1 MTCIIRSVGVWR
13 NRFSLKSG
21 LKFGHQFAA
30 GHIEIIIRL
39 QCLVAPSLQLAY
51 KDMIPPPAAA
61 KCADAS
67 KMSIIDRYILR
78 NGFAAFAAS
87 LVVLTAVVWVSQ
99 ALREVD
105 LMTGKGQTL
114 LLFLRV
120 TGLTIPSLV
129 MIIAPIALF
138 AAILYTLNKMN
149 GDSELVVLSAAGL
162 SPRRLARP
170 FLALASM
177 ATGLVALMSLWAMP
191 ASFME
196 MRDILSRV
204 RADFLTYV
212 VREGQFVTLDQ
223 GFVFHYRE
231 RGIGGALR
239 GIFIQDRRDPERINT
254 YIAENGMTIEQNDN
268 NFLVLEK
275 GYVQRQS
282 RGDRD
287 AAIVEFERYAL
298 DLAQFANANEG
309 GALKP
314 RERTTGD
321 LIALN
326 RADGA
331 AAGPTG
337 RLRAELHDRFASPL
351 YVLAFGMIAFAA
363 LVQPRTTRQGRGA
376 AIMAAIVIVLALRIA
391 GFAVS
396 GLAVRNASALVL
408 VYGLP
413 LVGLLGAALYAFGPE
428 RRRKTAPPAIAPTIT
443 ASRS

>member
-1 MTCIIRSVGVWR
+1 
-13 NRFSLKSG
+13 
-21 LKFGHQFAA
+21 
-30 GHIEIIIRL
+30 
-39 QCLVAPSLQLAY
+39 
-51 KDMIPPPAAA
+51 
-61 KCADAS
+61 
-67 KMSIIDRYILR
+67 MSIVDRYIFR

-129 MIIAPIALF
+129 MVIAPIALF

-170 FLALASM
+170 FLALAAM

-326 RADGA
+326 RADAAA

-376 AIMAAIVIVLALRIA
+376 AIMAAIVIVLVLRIG

-413 LVGLLGAALYAFGPE
+413 LAGLLGGAFYAFGPE
-428 RRRKTAPPAIAPTIT
+428 RRRKTARPAIAPTMA